1 MNLDIHTL
9 LATMLASVF
18 AIAIAIPAVMGW
30 RVSPAAR
37 HVVASAVAHALA
49 WGCFLLARPV
59 HDRIFSTL
67 WIALLG
73 ACFAFMW
80 HALRGWLGPRP
91 GERLLHVLVVL
102 TPLGYGIGF
111 ETYAFRVGWSN
122 FGLAGLMGLVCL
134 ACLWP
139 APSASRRWRG
149 LVAVCLG
156 TLAAVTLTRGVLG
169 AFYTELYPT
178 LRSPHPVNL
187 VGAVL
192 NHITLMLTTIGLL
205 VGWHEEA
212 ERGLREQADTDGLT
226 GLLNRRAWRKRAD
239 AAIATA
245 RRRGER
251 VALLMIDIDHF
262 KQINDRW
269 GHETGD
275 RALEQMGAMLR
286 QCARRSDLLCR
297 YGGEEFCLLLVGA
310 DEASARDVDARLR
323 AALTGDTAR
332 EPRFTICFSGG
343 LAVLGD
349 ADPDVRALMRRAD
362 AALYEAK
369 ASGRARLVRA
379 DEALATRT
387 GSSAPERK
395 RA

>member
-1 MNLDIHTL
+1 MTLDIDTL

-30 RVSPAAR
+30 RVSPSAR
-37 HVVASAVAHALA
+37 HVMGSAVLHALA
-49 WGCFLLARPV
+49 WGSFLLARPV
-59 HDRIFSTL
+59 HDRFFSTL

-73 ACFAFMW
+73 ASFALMW

-91 GERLLHVLVVL
+91 GRGLLHALTVL

-111 ETYAFRVGWSN
+111 ESYAFRVGWSN
-122 FGLAGLMGLVCL
+122 FGLAALMGLVCL

-139 APSASRRWRG
+139 APAASRRWRG

-178 LRSPHPVNL
+178 LRTPHPVNL

-239 AAIATA
+239 AAIAGA

-251 VALLMIDIDHF
+251 VSLLMIDIDHF

-286 QCARRSDLLCR
+286 HCARRSDLPCR
-297 YGGEEFCLLLVGA
+297 YGGEEFCVLLVGA
-310 DEASARDVDARLR
+310 DEASGRDVDARLR
-323 AALTGDTAR
+323 AALGGDAVR
-332 EPRFTICFSGG
+332 EPRFTIGFSSG

-362 AALYEAK
+362 AALYQAK
-369 ASGRARLVRA
+369 SSGRGRLVRA
-379 DEALATRT
+379 DAHLREAA
-387 GSSAPERK
+387 GSAERK